1 MFDLVIRDGANLNI
15 GRANGIK
22 SADEIALDLGH
33 LVDVS
38 DAGAVTAFA
47 GTKAPYGI
55 VTRSIPGGKT
65 AAGDEVIVTKIT
77 TDMIFRAS
85 IKNGTSEQIKSLVP
99 GAYIKCGADGVDAS
113 VDASAAS
120 TFCRIVDACD
130 AKTIGDRILVSFEYE
145 IKA

>member
-1 MFDLVIRDGANLNI
+1 MFDLVLRDGANLNI

-22 SADEIALDLGH
+22 SAEEITINLGH

-38 DAGAVTAFA
+38 DAGAVTVFS

-85 IKNGTSEQIKSLVP
+85 IKNGTAEQIKSLVP

-113 VDASAAS
+113 AAS
-120 TFCRIVDACD
+120 TFCRIVDMCD